1 MLVCTSLPYPRLQPH
16 MPVQHFFCR
25 FCGGWHRLGLENDR
39 YGGVFV
45 VVLGFLTVWA
55 YFDDKRITPDRA
67 EDMKRRQREIAENRL
82 PKVKR

>member
-1 MLVCTSLPYPRLQPH
+1 
-16 MPVQHFFCR
+16 
-25 FCGGWHRLGLENDR
+25 LGLENDR

>member
-1 MLVCTSLPYPRLQPH
+1 MFIRHIDNLISHRMKSH
-16 MPVQHFFCR
+16 CR
-25 FCGGWHRLGLENDR
+25 FTHILLGLGLENDR